1 MRHVVY
7 NLRLDVR
14 RSGSQASIRVR
25 QGEQRSRKIVATL
38 ADGSKPLDYEWLD
51 SVILRAVKPDGTVL
65 MSDCEL
71 NGSTVTYDFDE
82 QIVAVEGA
90 VTCEFLVYG
99 VDSAILYSPMFDV
112 YVEGALYDNGKVT
125 SQDEFK
131 TLINAL
137 AMLNKLEAT
146 EEDRQEAELERQ
158 DAEAL
163 RDSAEQERIANE
175 EQRIAN
181 EADREGKMSKA
192 TATATTRPAGYP
204 ATAAV
209 KMTKED
215 GIKFTFGLPRGATG
229 LGFKLIDYFP
239 TEAELLANV
248 TNPEPG
254 NAYGVGTVSPYDV
267 YVYGG
272 YSGWQNYGQI
282 QGAIGETGPFFYPE
296 IDAEGNLN
304 WWNNGDLDN
313 PTPVNIM
320 GPQGPQGIQG
330 IQGER
335 GEKGE
340 QGIQGEKGDP
350 GKDAELPSWVGS
362 KKPSYNAN
370 EIALADEA
378 ANFAAVNVEAALA
391 EEAAARKAVAN
402 AKADKAKILSGTL
415 LASSWVG
422 TSAPYT
428 QKVYVDGLTAT
439 TNAVAEIEHSSD
451 LNTELAL
458 MKSAARISYYKQGD
472 GYFETVCVKEKPE
485 VDIIVNLLVVG

>member
-163 RDSAEQERIANE
+163 RDSAEKERIANE

-209 KMTKED
+209 KMTKEE

-296 IDAEGNLN
+296 IDEEGNLS
-304 WWNNGDLDN
+304 WWNTGDLDN
-313 PTPVNIM
+313 PTPVNLM
-320 GPQGPQGIQG
+320 GPAGPQGIQG
-330 IQGER
+330 PEGKQGET
-335 GEKGE
+335 GATGPQGE
-340 QGIQGEKGDP
+340 QGP
-350 GKDAELPSWVGS
+350 AGKDAELPDWVGD
-362 KKPSYNAN
+362 KKPAYNAD
-370 EIALADEA
+370 EILLKDSEELYD
-378 ANFAAVNVEAALA
+378 AVNVEAALA
-391 EEAAARKAVAN
+391 EAARVHKSLN
-402 AKADKAKILSGTL
+402 DRKADKAHVLTGTL
-415 LASSWVG
+415 LASAWAGSK
-422 TSAPYT
+422 APYT
-428 QKVYVDGLTAT
+428 QTVYIDGITEDTLAT
-439 TNAVAEIEHSSD
+439 TDIEHS
-451 LNTELAL
+451 NTASTEVAL
-458 MKSAARISYYKQGD
+458 LKAWACVSFFTHGD
-472 GYFETVCVKEKPE
+472 GFIKATCAKTKPTKDLIVKLL
-485 VDIIVNLLVVG
+485 IVG